1 MSFDSILIL
10 AAIVIGFL
18 FLYFKKD
25 NSTESNEEIIDEN
38 NDLDAKSK
46 LFLNNAIGELL
57 KDEESSIFQILNQQ
71 KKAYDDFNTKK
82 GAIDTSI
89 ESRLVPHIIPI

>member
-25 NSTESNEEIIDEN
+25 NLTQSNEEIIDEN

-46 LFLNNAIGELL
+46 LFLNNGIGELL
-57 KDEESSIFQILNQQ
+57 KDEGSSIFKILNQQ
-71 KKAYDDFNTKK
+71 KRKYEMV
-82 GAIDTSI
+82 I
-89 ESRLVPHIIPI
+89 

>member
-25 NSTESNEEIIDEN
+25 NSTQSNEEIIDEN

-71 KKAYDDFNTKK
+71 KKIQHFSKNNAKVKTNSP
-82 GAIDTSI
+82 SI
-89 ESRLVPHIIPI
+89 GTRL